1 MYLIKENKKFRKSF
15 KKYFRSGRITRE
27 KLQNLVD
34 LLIMG
39 EELEPRYKD
48 HELKGEYKGI
58 RECHIESD
66 LLLLYQIDEE
76 NQILFLVNIGSH
88 SDLFG

>member
-1 MYLIKENKKFRKSF
+1 MYLVKENKKIRKSF

-39 EELEPRYKD
+39 EKLEPRYKD

-58 RECHIESD
+58 RECHIEYD
-66 LLLLYQIDEE
+66 LLLLYQINNED
-76 NQILFLVNIGSH
+76 QILFLVNIGSH